1 MAASTGRQRAVLWLL
16 VFAATAGLL
25 AAAAQR
31 AGSLGKTAGLVP
43 RDDPYVRLN
52 REITAQFGME
62 NPVVWVIEA
71 RRGTVWTPELL
82 TRVQLLTR
90 EAFKIPGVV
99 PADIISLASPN
110 LRDVEFTETGG
121 MRPVYLMGQVPE
133 TAEDVAALRRR
144 VEGDPNYRGNL
155 TSLDDQAAM
164 VVANFRADAD
174 AEVIAT
180 RATELK
186 EKYTD
191 ELATVYA
198 AGAPLLARVPPEAI
212 ATATGVAAALVLLGL
227 AVTVWLLGARATLLI
242 GITKL
247 LAVLWAAGAVIALGL
262 AALPW
267 TIYALPATAL
277 LAVAIVL
284 SDDDAV
290 GRKLCVAVGLA
301 VLVGAGVLAW
311 MVDGPARAM
320 GVAMMAGALAAM
332 GAGTLCKS
340 GGANPS
346 PGGRWARNAALC
358 VLILSALGLP
368 RLHESLGLAGYGQRY
383 PLGSGAAD
391 LRVIA
396 RHFPPPTALAIRVR
410 GKQGFV
416 SSPEL
421 LHAFDRAIQA
431 ARQDPAV
438 VNAMSLADI
447 VKMVNWA
454 FNEKR
459 DEFLVIPDDSGT
471 IGRNLMLAYS
481 PGFGRFVDR
490 ALATSAM
497 WVYVRG
503 DNPADLSRVLDRV
516 KTALLAQPLPGAE
529 VDLVGGDG
537 AEILVMARTAR
548 QLALAAVAGLLA
560 TAVVV
565 ALLGGIAAG
574 IRAALGGVAAVV
586 VATGVMSGL
595 NLPMDLITIPLSIG
609 AGIGGAAFGAL
620 GAVTSGRL
628 IRLGVVLVVMAVP
641 MLLIPYAGAQVL
653 GAIMLGAATVS
664 WVSRLSTASPA

>member
-1 MAASTGRQRAVLWLL
+1 MAASTGGPRRVLWIIVLL
-16 VFAATAGLL
+16 ATAALL
-25 AAAAQR
+25 AAAGQR
-31 AGSLGKTAGLVP
+31 TGSLGRTAGLVP
-43 RDDPYVRLN
+43 RDDPYVKLN
-52 REITAQFGME
+52 REITTQFGME
-62 NPVVWVIEA
+62 NPVIWVIQA

-82 TRVQLLTR
+82 NRVQLLTR
-90 EAFKIPGVV
+90 EVFKIPGVV

-133 TAEDVAALRRR
+133 KPDDVGALRRR

-155 TSLDDQAAM
+155 TSLDGQAAM

-174 AEVIAT
+174 ANIVAT

-186 EKYTD
+186 QKYTD
-191 ELATVYA
+191 DLAAVYA
-198 AGAPLLARVPPEAI
+198 AGAPLLARVPSQAI
-212 ATATGVAAALVLLGL
+212 ATAAAVAAALVLVALT
-227 AVTVWLLGARATLLI
+227 VTVWLLGARAAMFI
-242 GITKL
+242 GLTKP
-247 LAVLWAAGAVIALGL
+247 LAVLWAAGAVIAAGL
-262 AALPW
+262 ATLPW

-277 LAVAIVL
+277 VAIAIVL
-284 SDDDAV
+284 SDDDAA
-290 GRKLCVAVGLA
+290 GRRLSVAVAAA
-301 VLVGAGVLAW
+301 VLAGGGVLAW

-320 GVAMMAGALAAM
+320 GVATMAGAVAAV
-332 GAGTLCKS
+332 GAGTLGKT
-340 GGANPS
+340 GGFNRS
-346 PGGRWARNAALC
+346 PGGRWARNAAVC
-358 VLILSALGLP
+358 VVILSALGLP
-368 RLHESLGLAGYGQRY
+368 RLHQSLGLAGYGQRY

-391 LRVIA
+391 LRTIT

-410 GKQGFV
+410 GKPGFV

-421 LHAFDRAIQA
+421 LRAFDRAMQA

-490 ALATSAM
+490 ALANSAM

-503 DNPADLSRVLDRV
+503 DSPADLSRVLDRV
-516 KTALLAQPLPGAE
+516 TTALLAQPLPDAE
-529 VDLVGGDG
+529 VDFVGGDG
-537 AEILVMARTAR
+537 AEILVMARTVR
-548 QLALAAVAGLLA
+548 QLAVAAVAALLA
-560 TAVVV
+560 TAAVVALV
-565 ALLGGIAAG
+565 GGITAGLRALLGG
-574 IRAALGGVAAVV
+574 VSAVV
-586 VATGVMSGL
+586 VAIGVISWL
-595 NLPMDLITIPLSIG
+595 SLPMDLITIPLSIG
-609 AGIGGAAFGAL
+609 AGISGAACGAL
-620 GAVTSGRL
+620 GAITSGRL
-628 IRLGVVLVVMAVP
+628 IRLGVVLAVVAVP

-653 GAIMLGAATVS
+653 GAVMLAAATAA
-664 WVSRLSTASPA
+664 WVSVPLSSER